1 LTTRPAQSGRLLT
14 AWPAWL
20 AAAGLAAGVGTGW
33 LISQAGPSPVSVP
46 PVPLG
51 ALGGAADVTSAPGH
65 GTRVTGR
72 VPGTELA

>member
-1 LTTRPAQSGRLLT
+1 LTARLAQSGRLLT

-20 AAAGLAAGVGTGW
+20 AAAGLAAGVGTGR
-33 LISQAGPSPVSVP
+33 LQGVADR
-46 PVPLG
+46 LG
-51 ALGGAADVTSAPGH
+51 ALGGTADVTSAPGH